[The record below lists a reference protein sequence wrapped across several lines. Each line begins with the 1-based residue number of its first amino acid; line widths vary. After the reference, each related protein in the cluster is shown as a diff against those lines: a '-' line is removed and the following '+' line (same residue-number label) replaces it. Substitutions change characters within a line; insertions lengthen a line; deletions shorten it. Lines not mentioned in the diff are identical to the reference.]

1 MTRINL
7 IPVEELTD
15 QHLMAEYR
23 ELPMVARA
31 LERTL
36 ASKVGFRLDKISDKY
51 VLGTGHVYFFF
62 NKAFYLVKR
71 YNHLINELRFR
82 GFDIN
87 PENRNMYWEIF
98 GSGSMCDLQMDWEPS
113 EEEIEINRARISEK
127 IAMKP
132 DWYKNTRKNYEN

>member
-23 ELPMVARA
+23 ELPMIARA

-36 ASKVGFRLDKISDKY
+36 ASKTGFRLERVSDKY
-51 VLGTGHVYFFF
+51 VLGTGHIYFFF
-62 NKAFYLVKR
+62 NKVSFLIKR
-71 YNHLINELRFR
+71 YYILIGELRFR

-87 PENRNMYWEIF
+87 PETRNMYWSVFDSAHPQI
-98 GSGSMCDLQMDWEPS
+98 DWEPS
-113 EEEIEINRARISEK
+113 EEEIEINRARINEK